1 LLAGQLNAEDDEELQ
16 KELAEL
22 MGETPATAT
31 TSTVDLPDVPTHE
44 IVSPSLK
51 DAEEREKAR
60 ETQEPLLA

>member
-22 MGETPATAT
+22 MGEAPAAT
-31 TSTVDLPDVPTHE
+31 SAVDLPDVPTHE